1 MKWLDDMQQKRAE
14 KALQKNI
21 KKVSNPFAAS
31 DGRYAAIDA
40 LREMGTAEAI
50 QGIMHRFNFTAQQT
64 MVDAEEKEYAVKA
77 VLHFGERA
85 VDSIKGYLRVCTYP
99 SWPVKLL
106 RELTSEEVVLDS
118 LLDLLDAE
126 DTAFRRAAEE
136 KTLEVLKHV
145 EEFRDTRIID
155 KALAY
160 LDHSSDDIR
169 LAALKL
175 LEANADDRVRD
186 AMLDLLDDDEAPRLR
201 VAAAD
206 VFARME
212 WRTHGRA
219 KGLREKLPDGF
230 FMTKDGVIKR
240 VGRS

>member
-1 MKWLDDMQQKRAE
+1 MKWLDDIQRKRTE

-21 KKVSNPFAAS
+21 KKVSNPFAS
-31 DGRYAAIDA
+31 SEGRYASIDT
-40 LREMGTAEAI
+40 LREMGTPEAI
-50 QGIMHRFNFTAQQT
+50 KGLMHRFDFTAQQT

-77 VLHFGERA
+77 VLYFGERA
-85 VDSIKGYLRVCTYP
+85 VDPIKRYLSVCTYP

-106 RELTSEEVVLDS
+106 RELTSDEVVLES

-136 KTLEVLKHV
+136 KTLEVLKHL
-145 EEFRDTRIID
+145 EEFRDPRIVD

-175 LEANADDRVRD
+175 LEANADDRVRE
-186 AMLDLLDDDEAPRLR
+186 ALLDILDADEAPRVR

-212 WRTHGRA
+212 WRTHGRSR
-219 KGLREKLPDGF
+219 GLRDKLPEGF
-230 FMTKDGVIKR
+230 LMTKDGVIKR
-240 VGRS
+240 VGRT